1 MLKDKLKATDWEA
14 TDETLTE
21 IVAKESYLQWLKENQ
36 RRHKPPSSV
45 SNLMSFTDTFMSE
58 LGSIRRDY

>member
-36 RRHKPPSSV
+36 RRHKPSTCV
-45 SNLMSFTDTFMSE
+45 SYLMSFTDTFMSE
-58 LGSIRRDY
+58 